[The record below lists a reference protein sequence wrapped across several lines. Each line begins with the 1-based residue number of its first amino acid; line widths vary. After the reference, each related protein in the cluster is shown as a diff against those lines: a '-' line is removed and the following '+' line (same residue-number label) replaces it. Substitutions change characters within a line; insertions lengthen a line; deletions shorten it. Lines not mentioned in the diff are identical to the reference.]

1 MNLLDYAANS
11 KSVSEFTLDEGL
23 QILKFRNQ
31 RFEYYSPMKL
41 DTEVMFTLIERDTE
55 SFKDLLRN
63 FKGHSNMK
71 LQRQL

>member
-11 KSVSEFTLDEGL
+11 KSVSEFTLNEGL

-41 DTEVMFTLIERDTE
+41 GTEEMFTLIEQDTE
-55 SFKDLLRN
+55 SFKDSLRN
-63 FKGHSNMK
+63 FK
-71 LQRQL
+71 

>member
-23 QILKFRNQ
+23 QILKFRNK

-41 DTEVMFTLIERDTE
+41 STEIMFTLIDQDTE
-55 SFKDLLRN
+55 LYKDFLRN

-71 LQRQL
+71 LQQL